1 MAKHP
6 DVDPNMWGVEN
17 ADAKH
22 GNHMQPGRR
31 LRYSLHNPDGS
42 KPRLA
47 RRFTRRM
54 MRRRI
59 APAA

>member
-1 MAKHP
+1 MARHP

-22 GNHMQPGRR
+22 GRHMTPRR
-31 LRYSLHNPDGS
+31 LRYGLHNPDGS
-42 KPRLA
+42 KPTLA

-54 MRRRI
+54 MRSRLH
-59 APAA
+59 PAA

>member
-1 MAKHP
+1 MARHP

-22 GNHMQPGRR
+22 GRHMPPVPR
-31 LRYSLHNPDGS
+31 LRYTLHNPEGR
-42 KPRLA
+42 KPMLA

-54 MRRRI
+54 MRRIR
-59 APAA
+59 AA